1 MYQCLVYVCLRFLG
15 MGGVKGQRTGDLR
28 VVVIV
33 VEMVHGKIVGI
44 TFLDTFL
51 LSL

>member
-1 MYQCLVYVCLRFLG
+1 MSCLRFLG
-15 MGGVKGQRTGDLR
+15 TGGVRGQRTGDLR
-28 VVVIV
+28 VVVVV

-44 TFLDTFL
+44 LFLDAFL